1 MATTETPDTIH
12 HREREGR
19 GEFFIEREGRR
30 VAELTYSGSGGAMVV
45 GHTWVDPTLRGGR
58 LAPSLLEAAVAHARR
73 EGRKIV
79 PVCSYVRAVF
89 GRSSAYDDV
98 WQR

>member
-1 MATTETPDTIH
+1 MTTPEDTIQ

-19 GEFFIEREGRR
+19 ADFFIERDGRR
-30 VAELTYSGSGGAMVV
+30 VGELTYSGNGQSMVV
-45 GHTWVDPTLRGGR
+45 GHTWVDPNLRGGR
-58 LAPSLLEAAVAHARR
+58 LAPNLVQAAVEHARK

-79 PVCSYVRAVF
+79 PMCSYVRAVF
-89 GRSSAYDDV
+89 GRSKDYEDV

>member
-1 MATTETPDTIH
+1 MPDTPDTIH
-12 HREREGR
+12 HREHDGR
-19 GEFFIEREGRR
+19 GEFYIEREGRR
-30 VAELTYSGSGGAMVV
+30 VGELTYSGMGGAMVV
-45 GHTWVDPTLRGGR
+45 GHTWVDPNLRGGR
-58 LAPSLLEAAVAHARR
+58 LAPRLVEAAVDYARR

-98 WQR
+98 WRK